1 MNICQVCAVGF
12 EPNMHLSNG
21 LEDLE
26 DAYNRC
32 GYRTII
38 NTLTGVD
45 IASGK
50 AQVWICQRS
59 GYIALWHTVH
69 ISFSMHVPFLYMS
82 DELNRSYVYM
92 P

>member
-1 MNICQVCAVGF
+1 MNIYQVCAVGF

-50 AQVWICQRS
+50 AKVWICQN
-59 GYIALWHTVH
+59 YIALWHIVH
-69 ISFSMHVPFLYMS
+69 KSSSMHVPFFSLHI
-82 DELNRSYVYM
+82 
-92 P
+92 